1 MDRFESDI
9 SSCLEQRISN
19 DHQEMEHNSY
29 INSDRNKILDFLNVN
44 IYISNK
50 ELFRNIYK
58 NNYQHMHV

>member
-44 IYISNK
+44 KYISNK
-50 ELFRNIYK
+50 ELLRNIY
-58 NNYQHMHV
+58 

>member
-29 INSDRNKILDFLNVN
+29 INSDRNKILDFLNAN

-50 ELFRNIYK
+50 ELLRNIY
-58 NNYQHMHV
+58 

>member
-29 INSDRNKILDFLNVN
+29 INSDRNKIHVLDFLNVN
-44 IYISNK
+44 KYISNK
-50 ELFRNIYK
+50 ELLRNIY
-58 NNYQHMHV
+58 

>member
-44 IYISNK
+44 IYTCISNK
-50 ELFRNIYK
+50 ELLRNIY
-58 NNYQHMHV
+58 

>member
-9 SSCLEQRISN
+9 SSYLEQRISN
-19 DHQEMEHNSY
+19 DNQEMEHNSY

-50 ELFRNIYK
+50 ELLRNIY
-58 NNYQHMHV
+58 

>member
-44 IYISNK
+44 VNIYISNK
-50 ELFRNIYK
+50 ELLRNIY
-58 NNYQHMHV
+58 